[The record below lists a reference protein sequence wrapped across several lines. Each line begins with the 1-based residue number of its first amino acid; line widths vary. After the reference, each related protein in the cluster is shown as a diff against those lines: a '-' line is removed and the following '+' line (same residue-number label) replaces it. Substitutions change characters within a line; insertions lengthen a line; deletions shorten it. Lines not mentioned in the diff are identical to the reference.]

1 MAQAGRNIWLLI
13 ALYFCYEICYGYL
26 GIDGNAILESLVVIF
41 YVACLIGFKF
51 GEIPSSD
58 KTQKAA
64 RNIFNILDQRST
76 LDARDPAV
84 KEDLIRFGRVEIDNV
99 TF

>member
-13 ALYFCYEICYGYL
+13 ALYFCYEICNGYL

-64 RNIFNILDQRST
+64 RNIFNILATWRGQQQG
-76 LDARDPAV
+76 
-84 KEDLIRFGRVEIDNV
+84 ERVEAMVCWGDHQ
-99 TF
+99 